1 MHGIERSIAYAS
13 DDLPALVE
21 VGEAVGERSM
31 QIQTNEMRR
40 AMGETRREPQ
50 GDANPQG
57 DAYPPS
63 RRRAAK
69 RWLQGC
75 VSPRRHDASRTMRLL
90 GDANP
95 KEMRRLAASV
105 WVDGCVA
112 TGS

>member
-1 MHGIERSIAYAS
+1 MRDVPVVAGGARRGTAGVSAVLREGRGRARPVHGLERSAAHAC
-13 DDLPALVE
+13 DHLPALVE
-21 VGEAVGERSM
+21 VGEVVGERSM

-50 GDANPQG
+50 G
-57 DAYPPS
+57 Y
-63 RRRAAK
+63 
-69 RWLQGC
+69 
-75 VSPRRHDASRTMRLL
+75 
-90 GDANP
+90 ANP